1 MLSDPQRVLDGEG
14 GLAWFSPLP
23 SFCSLTPGED
33 YREDWCGGRR
43 VEKSKQVSGKVLGA
57 AEARGT

>member
-33 YREDWCGGRR
+33 YREDWCGGEGQKR
-43 VEKSKQVSGKVLGA
+43 VNK
-57 AEARGT
+57 